1 MPILRKWQQ
10 PRANIY
16 VANLQQTY
24 LGKLMVNSHTDII
37 VGLYS
42 PTRMFC
48 NTFSVI
54 LMKKMK
60 TMRTNKLPR
69 TPTEPTMTETTL
81 VAWSRM
87 LAGYSVRSSDCNKD
101 VVTSFRTSVGRDAFS
116 IAAKSRLSHQSQ
128 QPVSILDVSQCC
140 YVLQL
145 SNRTDGHA

>member
-1 MPILRKWQQ
+1 
-10 PRANIY
+10 
-16 VANLQQTY
+16 
-24 LGKLMVNSHTDII
+24 MVNSHTDII

-60 TMRTNKLPR
+60 TIRTNKLPR
-69 TPTEPTMTETTL
+69 TPTEPTMTEMTL

-101 VVTSFRTSVGRDAFS
+101 VATSFRTSVGRDASS
-116 IAAKSRLSHQSQ
+116 IAAKSRFSHQSQ
-128 QPVSILDVSQCC
+128 QPVMNILDASQCC
-140 YVLQL
+140 YVPQL
-145 SNRTDGHA
+145 SNRTDEHT